1 MYTWEDTWKE
11 KSKSLGECSPE
22 SKEVLRKATV
32 AFREEQ
38 RVQAAFEAA
47 RRWVGERVRSSAT
60 FAEFDAASL
69 CWLEGKGLYGGG
81 PHCPGCST
89 RRHPAFR
96 RLGSGR
102 RQANDGYVW
111 TTAIAAAARMWL
123 ATFPEPHTLDWGTQC
138 GEDLA
143 VFLYGKGQTV
153 QFVTIPLL
161 LGSEP
166 EAMLNAALHAAR
178 DVYSSPE
185 RWGKLARAIGHTI
198 DVAREILASRK

>member
-1 MYTWEDTWKE
+1 
-11 KSKSLGECSPE
+11 
-22 SKEVLRKATV
+22 
-32 AFREEQ
+32 
-38 RVQAAFEAA
+38 
-47 RRWVGERVRSSAT
+47 
-60 FAEFDAASL
+60 
-69 CWLEGKGLYGGG
+69 
-81 PHCPGCST
+81 
-89 RRHPAFR
+89 
-96 RLGSGR
+96 
-102 RQANDGYVW
+102 
-111 TTAIAAAARMWL
+111 MWL

-143 VFLYGKGQTV
+143 VFLYNGKRQTV
-153 QFVTIPLL
+153 QFVNLPLL